1 MIETGTFDVMVARDD
16 GKSQK
21 KVAERHPGG
30 IFGELA
36 LLYNAP
42 RAATVVAT
50 SDATCW
56 VVDRFTFRRIA
67 RNLGEAQLKSYIELL
82 SGVELLTSLTS
93 NERDK
98 IAQAIEEV
106 QVAPNTV
113 IFKQG
118 ARGDAMYFVADGT
131 VKVSTSTDN
140 GVTDIELVRLKKG
153 AAFGEAALI
162 TDKPRNATC
171 TTYVHIS
178 LRSMIYN

>member
-1 MIETGTFDVMVARDD
+1 VLVARDD
-16 GKSQK
+16 GKQK

-67 RNLGEAQLKSYIELL
+67 RNLGEQQLKSYIELL
-82 SGVELLTSLTS
+82 AGVELLSSLTS

-98 IAQAIEEV
+98 IAEAIEEI
-106 QVAPNTV
+106 QLQPNTV
-113 IFKQG
+113 VFKQG
-118 ARGDAMYFVADGT
+118 TRGDAMYFVADGT
-131 VKVSTSTDN
+131 VKVSTSTD

-153 AAFGEAALI
+153 AAFGEAALLA
-162 TDKPRNATC
+162 DKPRNATC
-171 TTYVHIS
+171 TA
-178 LRSMIYN
+178 